1 MINDKFHHIKSS
13 IIFNLL
19 LLGEQGDLYVQL
31 IHFFFLAEG
40 TFNNSHKL
48 IIYKLLCPLYT
59 NKKQNKTGILHSFE
73 SFISSI
79 RDMQFLRKKSF
90 SVHKEIFIENF
101 SMKIFK
107 SKSEVFIRITMCT
120 PKSKF

>member
-1 MINDKFHHIKSS
+1 
-13 IIFNLL
+13 
-19 LLGEQGDLYVQL
+19 
-31 IHFFFLAEG
+31 
-40 TFNNSHKL
+40 
-48 IIYKLLCPLYT
+48 
-59 NKKQNKTGILHSFE
+59 
-73 SFISSI
+73 
-79 RDMQFLRKKSF
+79 MQFLRKKSF

>member
-107 SKSEVFIRITMCT
+107 SKSEVFMCITMCT

>member
-1 MINDKFHHIKSS
+1 MINDKFHHLKSS

-19 LLGEQGDLYVQL
+19 LPGEQGDLYVQL

-48 IIYKLLCPLYT
+48 IIYKLLRPLYT
-59 NKKQNKTGILHSFE
+59 NKKQNKTRISHSFE

-79 RDMQFLRKKSF
+79 KDMQFLRKKSF

-107 SKSEVFIRITMCT
+107 SKSEVFICITMCT